1 MEDFQPENNN
11 GIINPNSSPRL
22 FFRCARLLINVHR
35 TVVFG
40 SPILSID
47 DEKKIDAQMK
57 IANEN
62 ELNYKDFSKQQL
74 AIKIVR
80 TNGLDNPTPPDF
92 SGNLFYKRTERKSKY
107 SLKPWKM
114 RYFLIKQKVLFC
126 YKCNIEQNQ
135 IKEVDEALEKGIIHS
150 IGLPIRTISLRD
162 CKIESLNG
170 KYEYHFI
177 IKNKTNGVQFF
188 LRALNE
194 KDYNSWMT
202 IIQREINDSPPQSYL
217 FSTDPIKESNFGN
230 GKKHLSMRKVVEQ
243 ISIDQ
248 TKLTSAQRKR
258 HNYFVQQRE
267 FINNL
272 TEIADRLRYVDKSLR
287 KYFLRRDLETLVI
300 PTFCYLPLCKSTDT
314 FNYILRTLPYEG
326 RAFTTK
332 ARCPT
337 LIYFEM
343 EKHPFNTDFATFIGN
358 ELHQFNETDLILPSN
373 KMVESDLYIDCNINL
388 GINEIDEEVDNKAY
402 EATLMKT
409 NEKKLSIFS
418 NYTLDTSKSSTF
430 WKEEGLAMKLLECK
444 LGTKLN
450 DNNVSSSVFHS
461 STGTNS
467 CNPFI
472 KKESMKPNNNN
483 PSIIGGISFEKKSD
497 EIRNASSFGHLTGWN
512 LGGLIAKSNDD
523 VRQEVFVM
531 RLIEYYQRCFQ
542 LAKVPIFLHT
552 YEIISTS
559 KTTGLIQLIP
569 NAISLDEL
577 KKQENYAGSLRKHFE
592 KIYGYVEGNPEP
604 PAFSNAINEYLKS
617 LAAYSIVSY
626 LLDIKDRHNGNIM
639 IDSDGH
645 LIHIDFGFVFGLA
658 PGNKFSM
665 EKAPFKL
672 TVEMLDVIG
681 GKKSPLF
688 SEYVKLCTHAMIT
701 ARENVND
708 VITLIEIMSHE
719 SLFPAFRFVILYN
732 IIIIEFN
739 FYFYL
744 YRYNKNCIKDFK
756 KRLLLHIPDHELEIE
771 VNKLIISS
779 YNHPGTK
786 LYDQFQLATNGI
798 FI

>member
-1 MEDFQPENNN
+1 LSDIEFYLPQLVHLVIHLSADYKKKTLEILCNLICQSSIHIAFQFCFILTAYMEDFQPEDNN
-11 GIINPNSSPRL
+11 GVVNSNSSPRL

-40 SPILSID
+40 SPVLSID
-47 DEKKIDAQMK
+47 DEKKIAIQMK
-57 IANEN
+57 IANES

-107 SLKPWKM
+107 STKPWKM

-126 YKCNIEQNQ
+126 YKCNLELNQ
-135 IKEVDEALEKGIIHS
+135 IKEVDDALEKGKVHS

-162 CKIESLNG
+162 CKMEILNG
-170 KYEYHFI
+170 KYQYHFVI
-177 IKNKTNGVQFF
+177 TNKTNGVQFF

-217 FSTDPIKESNFGN
+217 LSTDPIKESNYGEV
-230 GKKHLSMRKVVEQ
+230 KKHVSMRKVVEQ

-287 KYFLRRDLETLVI
+287 KYFLRRDLESLVI

-343 EKHPFNTDFATFIGN
+343 EKHPFETDFATFIGS
-358 ELHQFNETDLILPSN
+358 ELHQFNENDLILPSN
-373 KMVESDLYIDCNINL
+373 KIVESDLYVDCKTDL
-388 GINEIDEEVDNKAY
+388 DINEIDEEADAKAY
-402 EATLMKT
+402 EASLVKT
-409 NEKKLSIFS
+409 NEKNLSIFS

-430 WKEEGLAMKLLECK
+430 WKEEGLAMDILESK
-444 LGTKLN
+444 LGTKLC
-450 DNNVSSSVFHS
+450 DNNLSSSVFHS
-461 STGTNS
+461 STGTYS
-467 CNPFI
+467 CKPLFT
-472 KKESMKPNNNN
+472 KETVKSNNNDI
-483 PSIIGGISFEKKSD
+483 SVIGGISFEKKA
-497 EIRNASSFGHLTGWN
+497 EKIRNSSSYGHLSGWN

-531 RLIEYYQRCFQ
+531 RLIEYYQRCFRF
-542 LAKVPIFLHT
+542 AKVPVFLHT
-552 YEIISTS
+552 YEIISIS

-577 KKQENYAGSLRKHFE
+577 KKQENFAGSLRKHFE
-592 KIYGYVEGNPEP
+592 KIYGYIEGKPEP

-626 LLDIKDRHNGNIM
+626 LLDIKDRHNGNVM
-639 IDSDGH
+639 IDSAGH

-658 PGNKFSM
+658 PGKQMSM

-672 TVEMLDVIG
+672 TIEMLDVIG
-681 GKKSPLF
+681 GKKSPQF
-688 SEYVKLCTHAMIT
+688 SEYVKLCTHCLMI
-701 ARENVND
+701 ARENVDD
-708 VITLIEIMSHE
+708 VITLFEIMSYE
-719 SLFPAFRFVILYN
+719 SLFPSFRFVL
-732 IIIIEFN
+732 
-739 FYFYL
+739 
-744 YRYNKNCIKDFK
+744 
-756 KRLLLHIPDHELEIE
+756 
-771 VNKLIISS
+771 
-779 YNHPGTK
+779 
-786 LYDQFQLATNGI
+786 
-798 FI
+798 